1 MVSNINGSSN
11 GATTGIDRANAGRRN
26 DAANSPSGGNAP
38 AAAGSEPSNE
48 QVTLTD
54 LSTRLSRLRESL
66 DNVPEVNQAKVA
78 ALREQ
83 IQNGTYTVDAREV
96 ASRMTSLENLLG
108 GRGR

>member
-11 GATTGIDRANAGRRN
+11 GAATGVDRANAGRRN
-26 DAANSPSGGNAP
+26 DAANGLSGDNAP
-38 AAAGSEPSNE
+38 TTAGSEPSNE
-48 QVTLTD
+48 HVTLTD
-54 LSTRLSRLRESL
+54 LSTRLSQLSESL
-66 DNVPEVNQAKVA
+66 DSVPEVDQTKVA

-96 ASRMTSLENLLG
+96 ANRMTSLESLLG